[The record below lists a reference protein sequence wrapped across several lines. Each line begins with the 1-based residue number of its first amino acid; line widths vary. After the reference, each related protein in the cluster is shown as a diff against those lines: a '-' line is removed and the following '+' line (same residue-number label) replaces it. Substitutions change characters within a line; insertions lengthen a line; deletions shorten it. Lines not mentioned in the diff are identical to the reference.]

1 MAGNRGC
8 PSLGH
13 DNPQQKQKRKRG
25 SHMKPLFDDKKSDAV
40 SDRSSTPSSSPVVTS
55 PAAAMPPAA
64 DAARLITVDEIDQL
78 GAAQGGRIAAFS
90 QQILASVRASDA
102 DQFGDKLNE
111 LIATAK
117 GLDPRGADKGGLLT
131 QVTRLFRSTKE
142 KLLSQYESVSKR
154 MDTLVVELESHAQ
167 RQKAGIDELERMYDD
182 NYALHQE
189 IAQAKT
195 HGEAALATLRAHL
208 AAGQQ
213 ADDAFGAQRLLDV
226 KRKVDALESKLDD
239 LDRAMLM
246 SKQLAPQIRM
256 EQDQKRTLTSK
267 FMTIKTVL
275 IPAWTNAFALYLE
288 QLGTKRAA
296 ALANATYDA
305 ADEAIRAQADLNRA
319 NAQEVAKLAQ
329 RPVISTDT
337 FEYAQQQLFGAFDD
351 VTQIIAAGKRQREQ
365 DAPRLRQLEQDL
377 ITRFAPKHN

>member
-1 MAGNRGC
+1 
-8 PSLGH
+8 
-13 DNPQQKQKRKRG
+13 
-25 SHMKPLFDDKKSDAV
+25 MKPLFDDKQSDAV
-40 SDRSSTPSSSPVVTS
+40 SDRPSTPSSSPVV
-55 PAAAMPPAA
+55 MLPAA
-64 DAARLITVDEIDQL
+64 DATHPITVDEIDQL
-78 GAAQGGRIAAFS
+78 GAPQGARIAAFS
-90 QQILASVRASDA
+90 RQMLASVRASDA

-154 MDTLVVELESHAQ
+154 MDTLVTELEQHAQ
-167 RQKAGIDELERMYDD
+167 RQKAGIDALEQMYND

-189 IAQAKT
+189 LAQAKAR
-195 HGEAALATLRAHL
+195 GEAALAALRARL
-208 AAGQQ
+208 AAGRQQ
-213 ADDAFGAQRLLDV
+213 ADDAFAAQHLLDMQ
-226 KRKVDALESKLDD
+226 RAADALDSKLDD

-319 NAQEVAKLAQ
+319 NAQEVAKLGQ

-351 VTQIIAAGKRQREQ
+351 VTRIIAEGKRQREQ

-377 ITRFAPKHN
+377 ITRFAPARH

>member
-1 MAGNRGC
+1 
-8 PSLGH
+8 
-13 DNPQQKQKRKRG
+13 
-25 SHMKPLFDDKKSDAV
+25 MKPLFDDKKSDAV
-40 SDRSSTPSSSPVVTS
+40 SDRPSMPSSAPVAVS
-55 PAAAMPPAA
+55 AATNAANTANVLRVPPAHPTEP
-64 DAARLITVDEIDQL
+64 ARLITVDEIDQL
-78 GAAQGGRIAAFS
+78 GATQGARIAAFS

-154 MDTLVVELESHAQ
+154 MDTLVVELEHHAQ
-167 RQKAGIDELERMYDD
+167 RQKAGIDELERMYND
-182 NYALHQE
+182 NYALHQDL
-189 IAQAKT
+189 AQAKAL
-195 HGEAALATLRAHL
+195 GEAALAALRAHA
-208 AAGQQ
+208 AAGHP
-213 ADDAFGAQRLLDV
+213 ADDAFAAQRLLDV
-226 KRKVDALESKLDD
+226 KRKIDALESKLDD

-288 QLGTKRAA
+288 QLSTKRAA

-305 ADEAIRAQADLNRA
+305 ADEAIRAQADLNRQ
-319 NAQEVAKLAQ
+319 NAQEIAKLGQ

-351 VTQIIAAGKRQREQ
+351 VTQIIADGKRQREQ
-365 DAPRLRQLEQDL
+365 DAPRLRQLEQEL